1 LEVIYKK
8 RGSRKKMKRLSDAIQ
23 SKECV
28 SGYTHDYYR
37 YPARFSP
44 GFARTT
50 IETFTEPGDLV
61 LDPFMGSGTTLVEAR
76 ASGRHSIGTDIS
88 SLAVF
93 VARTKTTV
101 LYRKDIESIRAWS
114 LSVLD
119 RLNLRGSCE
128 PSSGEVRSHYQRNI
142 NSPAT
147 WPVRKT
153 IQLALDEVKELDT
166 VRQRRFARCA
176 LLRTAQW
183 ALDCRKEIPSAQDF
197 RTQFLNHLEQMLAGA
212 VTFRSAVRA
221 SEKKF
226 GLCPISVMCRERSAI
241 GVETDSVFHESGPP
255 KLILTSPPYPGVH
268 VLYHRWQVMGRRETP
283 APFWIAGSRDGHG
296 ASFYT
301 FGDRKQQELAGYFQ
315 KAYEA
320 FSSVASVAGSKT
332 MIVQM
337 LAFSEP
343 SWQLQEYLSV
353 MKKAGLTE
361 IKFRDLANDADGRV
375 WRQVPNRKWYA
386 TQKGTLGA
394 SSEVVL
400 FHRRS

>member
-1 LEVIYKK
+1 
-8 RGSRKKMKRLSDAIQ
+8 MKPLSDAIQ
-23 SKECV
+23 SKEFV
-28 SGYTHDYYR
+28 TGYTHDYYR

-50 IETFTEPGDLV
+50 IESFTEPGDLV
-61 LDPFMGSGTTLVEAR
+61 FDPFMGSGTTLVEAR
-76 ASGRHSIGTDIS
+76 ATGRHSIGTDIS

-93 VARTKTTV
+93 IAQTKTTV
-101 LYRKDIESIRAWS
+101 LCRNDIETIRAWS
-114 LSVLD
+114 VSVLD
-119 RLNLRGSCE
+119 RLNLRSSCE
-128 PSSGEVRSHYQRNI
+128 PSPGEVRSHYQRNI
-142 NSPAT
+142 NSPST

-153 IQLALDEVKELDT
+153 IQLALKHVNELDT
-166 VRQRRFARCA
+166 GRQRRFVRCA
-176 LLRTAQW
+176 LLRTSQW
-183 ALDCRKEIPSAQDF
+183 ALDCRREIPSAHDF
-197 RTQFLNHLEQMLAGA
+197 RTQFLNHVEQMLAGA
-212 VTFRSAVRA
+212 VTFRGAVRA

-226 GLCPISVMCRERSAI
+226 GLRRISVLCHERSAI
-241 GVETDSVFHESGPP
+241 GVESDPVFDKCGPP

-283 APFWIAGSRDGHG
+283 APFWIAGSQDGHG

-301 FGDRKQQELAGYFQ
+301 FGDRKQQELVGYFQ
-315 KAYEA
+315 KAYES
-320 FSSVASVAGSKT
+320 FKSIASVADSKT

-353 MKKAGLTE
+353 MKKAGLSE
-361 IKFRDLANDADGRV
+361 VKFRDLANEADGRV
-375 WRQVPNRKWYA
+375 WREVPNRKWYA

-400 FHRRS
+400 FHRLS

>member
-1 LEVIYKK
+1 
-8 RGSRKKMKRLSDAIQ
+8 MKCLSDAIQ
-23 SKECV
+23 SKEIV

-50 IETFTEPGDLV
+50 IETFTEHGDLV
-61 LDPFMGSGTTLVEAR
+61 FDPFMGSGTTLVEAR

-101 LYRKDIESIRAWS
+101 LCRKDIESIRVWS
-114 LSVLD
+114 QSVLN
-119 RLNLRGSCE
+119 RLNLRAACKQ
-128 PSSGEVRSHYQRNI
+128 SSGEVRSHYQRNI
-142 NSPAT
+142 NSPST
-147 WPVRKT
+147 WPVRKA
-153 IQLALDEVKELDT
+153 IQLALKEVDELDT
-166 VRQRRFARCA
+166 VQQQRFARCA

-183 ALDCRKEIPSAQDF
+183 ALDCRKEIPRVQDF
-197 RTQFLNHLEQMLAGA
+197 RTQFLDHVEQMLAGA
-212 VTFRSAVRA
+212 DTFRSAVRA
-221 SEKKF
+221 SERKL
-226 GLCPISVMCRERSAI
+226 GLRPVSVMCHERSAI
-241 GVETDSVFHESGPP
+241 GVETDPIFREWGPP

-283 APFWIAGSRDGHG
+283 APFWIAGSQDGHG

-301 FGDRKQQELAGYFQ
+301 FGDRKQHELVGYFQ
-315 KAYEA
+315 KAFEA
-320 FSSVASVAGSKT
+320 FRSVASVAGPKT
-332 MIVQM
+332 IIVQM

-353 MKKAGLTE
+353 MKKAGLSE
-361 IKFRDLANDADGRV
+361 IKFRDLANDTDGRI

-386 TQKGTLGA
+386 SQKGTLGA

-400 FHRRS
+400 FHRLS